1 MGAVELSKVI
11 NLSLIKLKTAVNMTQ
26 AFIIIASSIFVL
38 LGLVHGVLTLKDISN
53 PSTFTPLDAEL
64 REAMQK
70 SAIAIHPNTNLW
82 RAWLGFNLSHSL
94 GIIFFGSAF
103 LYIGIYQPSLFT
115 NYLILQVCA
124 IVVSAIYVVLS
135 VKFWFI
141 NPAIG
146 SGFAL
151 TCFSI
156 AMLLSYF

>member
-1 MGAVELSKVI
+1 
-11 NLSLIKLKTAVNMTQ
+11 MTQ

-53 PSTFTPLDAEL
+53 PRTFTPLDAAL

-94 GIIFFGSAF
+94 GIIFFGGTF
-103 LYIGIYQPSLFT
+103 LCIGIYQPSLFIQS
-115 NYLILQVCA
+115 LILQVCA
-124 IVVSAIYVVLS
+124 TVVSAIYVVLS

-146 SGFAL
+146 SGVAL
-151 TCFSI
+151 TCFSF
-156 AMLLSYF
+156 ATLLSYI